1 MGLHKFAKAGALAAA
16 IVFGVGTVAAVI
28 SASAV
33 HAADKK
39 VYTLKLS
46 HFVPPQHAF
55 HKWIVKWAERV
66 TKESGGRLKFQ
77 IYPNGQLV
85 GPPNRQFDA
94 ARNGIV
100 DIAWCLHGVTPG
112 RYPMTELANLP
123 FTWPSKGVDLALMGK
138 RMTELAPKY
147 LAAEHKGLH
156 ILWMNM
162 ANPIVLWSKYPIRTV
177 ADYKGKKIR
186 YASITNK
193 ELLEAMGANPM
204 LIPPPESQDA
214 LAKGIAEG
222 ATFPYEAGF
231 AYKLASVVPYAIEPP
246 LASAT
251 FATVM
256 NPASYKRLP
265 PDLRAILDK
274 ESGVKAA
281 MEFGK
286 AWQDFEVF
294 ARGFFIKKGLKIITM
309 KPEEV
314 AKMKE
319 LSKPIIKNAIA
330 KLEKQGKPAQAFFD
344 AYTK

>member
-1 MGLHKFAKAGALAAA
+1 MRLQKLVTACALAVV
-16 IVFGVGTVAAVI
+16 IVFTA
-28 SASAV
+28 ASAR
-33 HAADKK
+33 AETI
-39 VYTLKLS
+39 TLKLS
-46 HFVPPQHAF
+46 HFVPPVHAF
-55 HKWIVKWAERV
+55 HKWVVKWTQKI
-66 TKESGGRLKFQ
+66 TKESGGRLKFE

-94 ARNGIV
+94 ARNGIT
-100 DIAWCLHGVTPG
+100 DIAFCLHGVTPG

-123 FTWPSKGVDLALMGK
+123 FTWPSDGVNLPEMAK

-162 ANPIVLWSKYPIRTV
+162 ANPIVVWSKYPIRTV

-193 ELLEAMGANPM
+193 ELLEAMGATPM

-231 AYKLASVVPYAIEPP
+231 AYKLASVVPYTIEPP

-256 NPASYKRLP
+256 NPASYNRLP

-294 ARGFFIKKGLKIITM
+294 ARALFIKKGLKVVTM
-309 KPEEV
+309 PPAEV
-314 AKMKE
+314 AKMKA

-330 KLEKQGKPAQAFFD
+330 KLEKEGKPAQAFFD

>member
-1 MGLHKFAKAGALAAA
+1 MPFSKLARAFALAVAV
-16 IVFGVGTVAAVI
+16 VFGAGTA
-28 SASAV
+28 
-33 HAADKK
+33 HAADK

-55 HKWIVKWAERV
+55 HKWIVKWAQNIE
-66 TKESGGRLKFQ
+66 KESNGRLKFE

-123 FTWPSKGVDLALMGK
+123 FTWPSEGVDLALMGK

-162 ANPIVLWSKYPIRTV
+162 ANPIVVWSKVPIRKV

-193 ELLEAMGANPM
+193 EWLEAVGAVPQ
-204 LIPPPESQDA
+204 LVPPPESQDA
-214 LAKGIAEG
+214 LAKGIVEG

-231 AYKLASVVPYAIEPP
+231 AYKLGSVAPYAIEPP

-256 NPASYKRLP
+256 NPAKYNSLP

-281 MEFGK
+281 MAFGK
-286 AWQDFEVF
+286 YWQDFEVF
-294 ARGFFIKKGLKIITM
+294 ARKHFVEKGLKIIVM
-309 KPEEV
+309 PDSEV

-330 KLEKQGKPAQAFFD
+330 KLEKQGKPAQAFYD

>member
-1 MGLHKFAKAGALAAA
+1 MPLNKFAKACALAVAVVFSAGAA
-16 IVFGVGTVAAVI
+16 
-28 SASAV
+28 
-33 HAADKK
+33 HAADK

-55 HKWIVKWAERV
+55 HKWVVKWTDMI
-66 TKESGGRLKFQ
+66 TKESHGRLKFQ

-123 FTWPSKGVDLALMGK
+123 FVWPSDGVNLAEMAK

-156 ILWMNM
+156 ILFMNM
-162 ANPIVLWSKYPIRTV
+162 ANPVVVYSKEPINSV
-177 ADYKGKKIR
+177 AGFKGKKIR

-193 ELLEAMGANPM
+193 EMLDAMGATPM

-222 ATFPYEAGF
+222 ATFPHEAGL
-231 AYKLASVVPYAIEPP
+231 AYHLASVVHYTIEPP
-246 LASAT
+246 TASAT
-251 FATVM
+251 FALVM

-274 ESGVKAA
+274 EAGVKGAVSFA
-281 MEFGK
+281 E
-286 AWQDFEVF
+286 AWAKQEVF
-294 ARGFFIKKGLKIITM
+294 ARNLEVSKMGLHIITL
-309 KPEEV
+309 PPAEV
-314 AKMKE
+314 AKMKA
-319 LSKPIIKNAIA
+319 LAQPIVKRSIA
-330 KLEKQGKPAQAFFD
+330 ALEKKGEPAQAFFD

>member
-1 MGLHKFAKAGALAAA
+1 MGLQRLAKVCALAIAVAFSAGAA
-16 IVFGVGTVAAVI
+16 
-28 SASAV
+28 
-33 HAADKK
+33 HAADK

-55 HKWIVKWAERV
+55 HKWIVKWTERV

-77 IYPNGQLV
+77 IYPSGQLV

-123 FTWPSKGVDLALMGK
+123 FTWPSGDLDLALMGK

-162 ANPIVLWSKYPIRTV
+162 ANPIVLWSKYPIQTI

-193 ELLEAMGANPM
+193 QLLEAMGANPM

-256 NPASYKRLP
+256 NPAKYNSLP
-265 PDLRAILDK
+265 ADLRAILDK

-286 AWQDFEVF
+286 NWQDFEAF
-294 ARGFFIKKGLKIITM
+294 ARGLFVKKGLKIVTM

-330 KLEKQGKPAQAFFD
+330 KLEKEGKPAQAFFD

>member
-1 MGLHKFAKAGALAAA
+1 MKNFFRAGAIAASIVLLTTAAKAET
-16 IVFGVGTVAAVI
+16 I
-28 SASAV
+28 
-33 HAADKK
+33 
-39 VYTLKLS
+39 TLKLS
-46 HFVPPQHAF
+46 HFVPPVHAF
-55 HKWIVKWAERV
+55 HKWVVKWTEKIE
-66 TKESGGRLKFQ
+66 KESGGRLKFE

-94 ARNGIV
+94 ARNGIT

-123 FTWPSKGVDLALMGK
+123 FSWPSSGVDLAEMGK

-156 ILWMNM
+156 ILFMNM
-162 ANPIVLWSKYPIRTV
+162 ANPIVVWSKVPIHTV

-193 ELLEAMGANPM
+193 QLLEAMGAVPM

-231 AYKLASVVPYAIEPP
+231 AYKLNTVVPYAIEPP

-251 FATVM
+251 FAMVM
-256 NPASYKRLP
+256 NPAKYKSLP

-274 ESGVKAA
+274 EAGVAGA
-281 MEFGK
+281 MSFGK
-286 AWQDFEVF
+286 EWQDFEKF
-294 ARGFFIKKGLKIITM
+294 ARGVFVKKGLKIITM
-309 KPEEV
+309 PPEEV
-314 AKMKE
+314 AKMKA
-319 LSKPIIKNAIA
+319 LSKPIIENALA
-330 KLEKQGKPAQAFFD
+330 AQEKAGHKAREFFA

>member
-1 MGLHKFAKAGALAAA
+1 MPLQKLIKAFALAAA
-16 IVFGVGTVAAVI
+16 VTLGVG
-28 SASAV
+28 SARATDPIV
-33 HAADKK
+33 
-39 VYTLKLS
+39 LKLS

-55 HKWIVKWAERV
+55 HKWVVGWTQKIEQ
-66 TKESGGRLKFQ
+66 ESGGRLKFE

-123 FTWPSKGVDLALMGK
+123 FTWPSDGANLPEMAK

-147 LAAEHKGLH
+147 LAAEHQGLH
-156 ILWMNM
+156 ILFMSM
-162 ANPIVLWSKYPIRTV
+162 ANPVVIYSKVPIKTLV
-177 ADYKGKKIR
+177 DFKGKKLR

-193 ELLEAMGANPM
+193 YMLEAMGAVPM

-214 LAKGIAEG
+214 IAKGIADG
-222 ATFPYEAGF
+222 AGFPHEAGL
-231 AYKLASVVPYAIEPP
+231 AYDLASVAKYAIEPP

-251 FATVM
+251 FALVM
-256 NPASYKRLP
+256 NPAKYNSLP

-274 ESGVKAA
+274 ESGVAGA
-281 MEFGK
+281 VSFGE
-286 AWQDFEVF
+286 AWQAQEKF
-294 ARGFFIKKGLKIITM
+294 ARNLETTKKGLEIITL
-309 KPEEV
+309 PAADV

-319 LSKPIIKNAIA
+319 LAKPIIDKALA
-330 KLEKQGKPAQAFFD
+330 EQEKEGKPAREFFA

>member
-1 MGLHKFAKAGALAAA
+1 MPLNKFAKACALAVA
-16 IVFGVGTVAAVI
+16 IVFAAGTARAETI
-28 SASAV
+28 
-33 HAADKK
+33 
-39 VYTLKLS
+39 TLKLS

-66 TKESGGRLKFQ
+66 TKELGGRLKFE
-77 IYPNGQLV
+77 IYPSGQLV

-123 FTWPSKGVDLALMGK
+123 FTWPSGPLDLALMGK

-162 ANPIVLWSKYPIRTV
+162 ANPIVLWSKYPIQTI

-193 ELLEAMGANPM
+193 QLLEAMGANPM

-231 AYKLASVVPYAIEPP
+231 AYKLAAVVPYAIEPP

-256 NPASYKRLP
+256 NPAKYNSLP

-286 AWQDFEVF
+286 NWQDFEAF
-294 ARGFFIKKGLKIITM
+294 ARNLFIKKGLKIVTM

>member
-1 MGLHKFAKAGALAAA
+1 MAWHKLVKGFALAATL
-16 IVFGVGTVAAVI
+16 VFAATGVRAQTI
-28 SASAV
+28 
-33 HAADKK
+33 
-39 VYTLKLS
+39 TLKLS

-55 HKWIVKWAERV
+55 HKWVVKWAENIQ
-66 TKESGGRLKFQ
+66 KESNGRLKIE
-77 IYPNGQLV
+77 IYPSGQLV

-123 FTWPSKGVDLALMGK
+123 FTWPSKGVDLPLMGR

-147 LAAEHKGLH
+147 LADEHQGLR

-162 ANPIVLWSKYPIRTV
+162 ANPIVLWSKEPLKTV

-193 ELLEAMGANPM
+193 QLLEAMGAVPQ
-204 LIPPPESQDA
+204 LVPPPESQDA
-214 LAKGIAEG
+214 LAKGVVEG

-231 AYKLASVVPYAIEPP
+231 AYKLGAVAPYAIEPP

-256 NPASYKRLP
+256 NPAKYNSLP

-281 MEFGK
+281 VDFGK
-286 AWQDFEVF
+286 EWQDFEVF
-294 ARGFFIKKGLKIITM
+294 ARKHFVEQGLKIIVM
-309 KPEEV
+309 PDPEV
-314 AKMKE
+314 AKMKA
-319 LSKPIIKNAIA
+319 LSKPIIEDALA
-330 KLEKQGKPAQAFFD
+330 KLQKEGKPAQAFFN

>member
-1 MGLHKFAKAGALAAA
+1 MKNFFRAGAIAAS
-16 IVFGVGTVAAVI
+16 IVFLTTAAQAETI
-28 SASAV
+28 
-33 HAADKK
+33 
-39 VYTLKLS
+39 TLKLS
-46 HFVPPQHAF
+46 HFVPPVHAF
-55 HKWIVKWAERV
+55 HKWVVKWTEKIE
-66 TKESGGRLKFQ
+66 KESGGRLKFE

-94 ARNGIV
+94 ARNGIT

-123 FTWPSKGVDLALMGK
+123 FSWPSSGVDLAEMGK

-156 ILWMNM
+156 ILFMNM
-162 ANPIVLWSKYPIRTV
+162 ANPIVVWSKVPIHTV

-193 ELLEAMGANPM
+193 QLLEAMGAVPM

-231 AYKLASVVPYAIEPP
+231 AYKLNTVVPYAIEPP

-251 FATVM
+251 FAMVM
-256 NPASYKRLP
+256 NPAKYKSLP

-274 ESGVKAA
+274 EAGVAGA
-281 MEFGK
+281 MSFGK
-286 AWQDFEVF
+286 EWQDFEKF
-294 ARGFFIKKGLKIITM
+294 ARGVFVKKGLKIITM
-309 KPEEV
+309 PPEEV
-314 AKMKE
+314 AKMKA
-319 LSKPIIKNAIA
+319 LSKPIIENALA
-330 KLEKQGKPAQAFFD
+330 AQEKAGHKAREFFA